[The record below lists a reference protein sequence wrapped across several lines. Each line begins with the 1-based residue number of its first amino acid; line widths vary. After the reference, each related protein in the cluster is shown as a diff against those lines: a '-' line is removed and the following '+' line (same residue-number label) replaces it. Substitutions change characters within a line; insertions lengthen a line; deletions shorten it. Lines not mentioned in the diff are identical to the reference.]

1 MQKTEKVKKKEKWG
15 NKGKE
20 WERRSTQYDNNTFLR
35 IYKMQLFVYY
45 YSKLDFPGGSDGRE
59 FLQNAGDLSSIPGPG
74 RSPGERNGY
83 LLQYSCLDN
92 PIDRRAWWA
101 TVPGVTKKRHN

>member
-1 MQKTEKVKKKEKWG
+1 MKKKEKWG

-74 RSPGERNGY
+74 RSPGEENDY
-83 LLQYSCLDN
+83 PFLFSSLENSM
-92 PIDRRAWWA
+92 DRRSGRA
-101 TVPGVTKKRHN
+101 TVHGWTLVSD